1 MRDDLSERPLRF
13 VFKCLVAWL
22 TVLSTPLSRRKKR
35 THNAKDEGP
44 PPLRKL
50 SKSLWQSHES
60 TRWGEDVFT
69 SLELNAMSGRPAGE
83 YYVTVDGGRI
93 AFDDPGLDAGEAW
106 IAIAGDGHTDPDA
119 REWHDTRHTSSCYS
133 EAVHEAKKVTRRG
146 YR

>member
-1 MRDDLSERPLRF
+1 MRDDRSERPLRF

-93 AFDDPGLDAGEAW
+93 AFDDPGLDAG
-106 IAIAGDGHTDPDA
+106 DPCA

>member
-1 MRDDLSERPLRF
+1 MRDDRSERPLRF
-13 VFKCLVAWL
+13 VFNCLVAWL

-35 THNAKDEGP
+35 TQNAKDEGA

-69 SLELNAMSGRPAGE
+69 SLELNAMSGRPTGE
-83 YYVTVDGGRI
+83 YYLTVEGGCI
-93 AFDDPGLDAGEAW
+93 AFDDPGLDAGEARTV
-106 IAIAGDGHTDPDA
+106 GDGHTDPGA
-119 REWHDTRHTSSCYS
+119 REWHDTRASSCYS
-133 EAVHEAKKVTRRG
+133 EVVHEAKKVTGRE